1 MGADA
6 RGQAPGWYIERAELV
21 WGWTARIRAYLVL
34 DVNGDDLLYKGG
46 SLAGRVWL
54 STWERGAII
63 CLGGLGY
70 LLIVPYPARYSY
82 AGGVQE
88 MAIVVTKLNEMAKRN
103 ETSH

>member
-1 MGADA
+1 MRGARPPA
-6 RGQAPGWYIERAELV
+6 GILKGPNWYGDGLL
-21 WGWTARIRAYLVL
+21 RIRAYLAL

-70 LLIVPYPARYSY
+70 LLIVPYPATICWRC
-82 AGGVQE
+82 VQ
-88 MAIVVTKLNEMAKRN
+88 
-103 ETSH
+103 